1 MGDLCLRAT
10 LGDFNPRSCERSDYI
25 RLYIKVKDFYFN
37 PRSCERSDLMD
48 IQKADNEWNF
58 NPRSCERSDSNNE
71 QIINLFL
78 HIIINIYKFITIPM
92 LISILTCYIFIFLL
106 IIYGA
111 NLL

>member
-1 MGDLCLRAT
+1 MIFNKLYSQEFQSTLLREERLARTFPAFLLPTISIHAPARGAT
-10 LGDFNPRSCERSDYI
+10 AL
-25 RLYIKVKDFYFN
+25 
-37 PRSCERSDLMD
+37 
-48 IQKADNEWNF
+48 KAEYGEEGGNF